1 MNLKELRNSVGVRQS
16 ELVAAL
22 NKEGLRATEAD
33 ISRIENGIIETY
45 LFLAFRAEELLKR
58 KTALPKAKKRNRG
71 EIWKL
76 QPHCRASYG
85 KNRAKRLYELRRFGD
100 DAYDER

>member
-22 NKEGLRATEAD
+22 NKEGLKATKAD

-58 KTALPKAKKRNRG
+58 KKVYSRKRKTQQRRNLEVATALP
-71 EIWKL
+71 
-76 QPHCRASYG
+76 S
-85 KNRAKRLYELRRFGD
+85 ELWNV
-100 DAYDER
+100 

>member
-22 NKEGLRATEAD
+22 NKEGLKATTSD

-45 LFLAFRAEELLKR
+45 LFLAFRAEELLKS
-58 KTALPKAKKRNRG
+58 KTALPKAKTQQRRNL
-71 EIWKL
+71 EVATALPSELWK
-76 QPHCRASYG
+76 G
-85 KNRAKRLYELRRFGD
+85 
-100 DAYDER
+100 